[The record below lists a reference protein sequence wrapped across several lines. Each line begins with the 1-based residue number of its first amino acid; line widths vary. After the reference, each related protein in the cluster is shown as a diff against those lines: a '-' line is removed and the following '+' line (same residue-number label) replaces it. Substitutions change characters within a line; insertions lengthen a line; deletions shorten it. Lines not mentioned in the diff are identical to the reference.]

1 MVSQHAL
8 ENAKKYLNKEH
19 TNKKSAMAF
28 QDAVNSEM
36 MCSDSVAIVLTLD
49 NPVDNN
55 HRDNWELNDRLV
67 GIVRDGSLVTVMLS
81 RKNQIN
87 KAHLRTDRVIRL

>member
-1 MVSQHAL
+1 MVSTHAL

-28 QDAVNSEM
+28 QDAVNSSM
-36 MCSDSVAIVLTLD
+36 NQNGSVAIVLTLD
-49 NPVDNN
+49 RAVGNEY
-55 HRDNWELNDRLV
+55 RDNWEPNDRLV

-87 KAHLRTDRVIRL
+87 RNHLRTDRVIRI